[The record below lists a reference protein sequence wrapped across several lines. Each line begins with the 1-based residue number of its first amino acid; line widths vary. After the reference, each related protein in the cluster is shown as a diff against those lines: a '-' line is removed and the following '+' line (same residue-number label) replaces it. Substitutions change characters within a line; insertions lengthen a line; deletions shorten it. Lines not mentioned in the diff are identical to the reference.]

1 MANKFVKWFF
11 DIDDQYTPE
20 PAHFVSRRINKLDAT
35 PYSILAMMINS
46 FTSISEILT
55 PALVVL
61 KILGYF
67 NYSWFFVFLPV
78 IIRAFVVLVER
89 SVEYWL
95 DKKGQELYEEYW
107 HEQAAIYDAENPE
120 EICEDEEDV

>member
-11 DIDDQYTPE
+11 DIDDRYTPE
-20 PAHFVSRRINKLDAT
+20 PAHFVSRRINKLEAT
-35 PYSILAMMINS
+35 PYSILTMMISS

-61 KILGYF
+61 KILGCF
-67 NYSWFFVFLPV
+67 NHGWFIVFLPV
-78 IIRAFVVLVER
+78 IIRAFVILVER
-89 SVEYWL
+89 SAERWL

-107 HEQAAIYDAENPE
+107 HTQAKKYTKTS
-120 EICEDEEDV
+120 EDEEDV